1 MKKKK
6 IRAKRNINYI
16 RRGRTQNALVNSR
29 QAAEGHTHTRV
40 LNIYIDEGMKETR
53 IYKAE
58 YSIW

>member
-29 QAAEGHTHTRV
+29 QAAEGHTHTR
-40 LNIYIDEGMKETR
+40 IEHIHRRRYERDTHI
-53 IYKAE
+53 
-58 YSIW
+58 